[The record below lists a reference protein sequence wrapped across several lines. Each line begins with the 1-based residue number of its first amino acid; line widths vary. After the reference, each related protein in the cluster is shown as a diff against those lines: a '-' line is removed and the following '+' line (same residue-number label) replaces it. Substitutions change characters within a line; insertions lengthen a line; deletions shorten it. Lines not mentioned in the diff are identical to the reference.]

1 MTETSPAGA
10 PPTPGRSPQAEA
22 VSDFGIDTTS
32 RSTTEAVGDYL
43 AKVRGGELGSL
54 PALFGLV
61 VLLILFSVASDS
73 FLTLGNIANL
83 LAQGAGVTIIAMG
96 LVFVL
101 LLGEI
106 DLSAGTASGVTA
118 AVLALHLVTG
128 GNLLGKL
135 GIGVF
140 ALFCLL
146 LLVAIG
152 IAVQLKIWYAVAP
165 PAIALLIVLIGFG
178 LYRALIWAAAL
189 GEAWAQNSLGVT
201 STPLAVLAWIISVTV
216 GLGVI
221 VGSVFLMPAV
231 TALVASF
238 FADDI
243 ALEVERSHYPN
254 EPVGTALA

>member
-61 VLLILFSVASDS
+61 VLLILFSLLSNS

-118 AVLALHLVTG
+118 AVLALHYVKN
-128 GNLLGKL
+128 GNLLG
-135 GIGVF
+135 GMGNTVF
-140 ALFCLL
+140 YAFIV
-146 LLVAIG
+146 LLVLAIVAALWVRIWAG
-152 IAVQLKIWYAVAP
+152 AAMSLVALVLLAVGVAP
-165 PAIALLIVLIGFG
+165 DPWLEILLSIC
-178 LYRALIWAAAL
+178 
-189 GEAWAQNSLGVT
+189 
-201 STPLAVLAWIISVTV
+201 
-216 GLGVI
+216 
-221 VGSVFLMPAV
+221 
-231 TALVASF
+231 
-238 FADDI
+238 
-243 ALEVERSHYPN
+243 
-254 EPVGTALA
+254 VGTAIGCLTGVL